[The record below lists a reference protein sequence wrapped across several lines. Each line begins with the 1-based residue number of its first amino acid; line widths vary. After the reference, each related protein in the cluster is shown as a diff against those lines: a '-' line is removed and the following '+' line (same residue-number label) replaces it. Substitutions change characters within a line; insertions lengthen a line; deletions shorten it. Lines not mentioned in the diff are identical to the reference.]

1 MIYFFFMY
9 YMFVNFF
16 CFLDLICNYWNCLG
30 EKLEKEEGKGK
41 EGRVLICSY
50 KF

>member
-1 MIYFFFMY
+1 
-9 YMFVNFF
+9 MFVNFF
-16 CFLDLICNYWNCLG
+16 CFLDLICNYRNCLG
-30 EKLEKEEGKGK
+30 EKSEKEEGKGK